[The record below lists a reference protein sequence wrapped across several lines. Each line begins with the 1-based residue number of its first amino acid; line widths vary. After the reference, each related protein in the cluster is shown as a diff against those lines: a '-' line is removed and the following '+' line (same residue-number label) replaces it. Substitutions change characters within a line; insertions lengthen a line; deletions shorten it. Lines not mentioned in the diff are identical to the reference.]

1 MNTTPTFGTI
11 SFEQG
16 GTRNLE
22 RQARRHR
29 VARSMS
35 EWCRIILR
43 CTDGIP
49 TRVVADELG
58 VHEHTVGNGDGD
70 FLKIGSI
77 V

>member
-1 MNTTPTFGTI
+1 
-11 SFEQG
+11 
-16 GTRNLE
+16 
-22 RQARRHR
+22 
-29 VARSMS
+29 MS